1 MTILYT
7 FSLAWSRKKYR
18 EIKDFTIDIFDFVIY
33 NYHTIKETEVINMT
47 DMETAAL
54 ERMGKIISK
63 LGHIEILQ
71 LLSYGEGLAA
81 KESRE
86 EVKEAS

>member
-1 MTILYT
+1 
-7 FSLAWSRKKYR
+7 
-18 EIKDFTIDIFDFVIY
+18 
-33 NYHTIKETEVINMT
+33 MT

-63 LGHIEILQ
+63 LNHVEILQ

-81 KESRE
+81 KETRQ
-86 EVKEAS
+86 EVKDAS

>member
-1 MTILYT
+1 
-7 FSLAWSRKKYR
+7 
-18 EIKDFTIDIFDFVIY
+18 
-33 NYHTIKETEVINMT
+33 MT

-63 LGHIEILQ
+63 LDHVEILQ

-81 KESRE
+81 RESRQ
-86 EVKEAS
+86 EVKEAN

>member
-1 MTILYT
+1 
-7 FSLAWSRKKYR
+7 
-18 EIKDFTIDIFDFVIY
+18 
-33 NYHTIKETEVINMT
+33 MT

-54 ERMGKIISK
+54 ERMGEIISK
-63 LGHIEILQ
+63 LGHVEILQ

>member
-1 MTILYT
+1 
-7 FSLAWSRKKYR
+7 
-18 EIKDFTIDIFDFVIY
+18 
-33 NYHTIKETEVINMT
+33 MT

-81 KESRE
+81 RE
-86 EVKEAS
+86 AKQEVKEAS

>member
-1 MTILYT
+1 
-7 FSLAWSRKKYR
+7 
-18 EIKDFTIDIFDFVIY
+18 
-33 NYHTIKETEVINMT
+33 MT

-63 LGHIEILQ
+63 LGHVEILQ

>member
-1 MTILYT
+1 
-7 FSLAWSRKKYR
+7 
-18 EIKDFTIDIFDFVIY
+18 
-33 NYHTIKETEVINMT
+33 MT

-63 LGHIEILQ
+63 LDHVEILQ

-81 KESRE
+81 RE
-86 EVKEAS
+86 ARQEAKDAS